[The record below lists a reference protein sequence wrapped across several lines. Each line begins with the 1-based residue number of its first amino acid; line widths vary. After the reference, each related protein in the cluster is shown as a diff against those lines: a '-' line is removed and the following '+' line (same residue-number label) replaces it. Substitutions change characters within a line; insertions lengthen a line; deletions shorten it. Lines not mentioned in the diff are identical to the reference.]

1 MDMLAALAADFAFE
15 IGLFAAV
22 VFLIFGL
29 DDLLVDLLWISGRG
43 RQSSSLESLQDIE
56 TLRFAV
62 AIPTWDEGEV
72 IGAMLGAAR
81 SRWADVDCR
90 FYIGVYPNDLATMR
104 SVAAQAMAD
113 DRIQLVINAADG
125 PTTKGD
131 CLNAIWH
138 RVAADAASGRF
149 AADALLIHDA
159 EDVVDAA
166 ELTVLSAAL
175 ADCDYAQLP
184 VVPLI
189 AADGRWIGGHYGD
202 EFAEAHGKELPVRAA
217 LGGPLPT
224 AGVGCA
230 FRLAALA
237 RIAGDGG
244 PFRADCLTEDYE
256 LGVRLAG
263 IGARGRFVRVRRGDG
278 SLVASRGYFPQRI
291 DESVRQK
298 TRWLRGIALDGW
310 DRIGWQSLTDS
321 TWPTRLTGYWM
332 LWRDRRSLLA
342 AVAILFGYAAILSG
356 LVLAVVQGDVPTIGS
371 GLAVL
376 LSVNLLLLLWRLA
389 MRALHTGRLYGLAE
403 GVRAVLRQ
411 PVSNIILVMT
421 AWRAFRDHLRGRS
434 GSPLVWDKTVH
445 RFPVL

>member
-1 MDMLAALAADFAFE
+1 MDVLAGPAANFALE
-15 IGLFAAV
+15 IGLFSAII
-22 VFLIFGL
+22 FLIFGL
-29 DDLLVDLLWISGRG
+29 DDLLIDLLWISGKG

-62 AIPTWDEGEV
+62 AIPAWDEGEV

-81 SRWADVDCR
+81 GRWCGADCR
-90 FYIGVYPNDLATMR
+90 FYVGVYPNDLATTR

-113 DRIQLVINAADG
+113 DRIQLVINVADG

-138 RVAADAASGRF
+138 RVAADKAHGRF
-149 AADALLIHDA
+149 IADALLIHDA

-166 ELTVLSAAL
+166 ELKVLSAAL
-175 ADCDYAQLP
+175 TDSDYAQIP
-184 VVPLI
+184 VVPLV
-189 AADGRWIGGHYGD
+189 ASDGRWIGGHYCD

-230 FRLAALA
+230 FRIAALTQ
-237 RIAGDGG
+237 IAGDDG

-263 IGARGRFVRVRRGDG
+263 IGAVGRFVRVHHDDG
-278 SLVASRGYFPQRI
+278 TLVASRAFFPQRI

-310 DRIGWQSLTDS
+310 DRIGWQSLAGAR
-321 TWPTRLTGYWM
+321 WPTRLTGYWM

-342 AVAILFGYAAILSG
+342 AVAILFGYAAIVLG
-356 LVLAVVQGDVPTIGS
+356 LVLAVTRGALPTVGS
-371 GLAVL
+371 GLALV
-376 LSVNLLLLLWRLA
+376 LSVNLLMLLWRLA
-389 MRALHTGRLYGLAE
+389 MRALHTGRLYGRAE

-421 AWRAFRDHLRGRS
+421 AWRAFRDHLRGR
-434 GSPLVWDKTVH
+434 GGGPVIWDKTVH

>member
-1 MDMLAALAADFAFE
+1 MDVLAGSAASFAFE

-22 VFLIFGL
+22 IFLIFGL
-29 DDLLVDLLWISGRG
+29 DDLAIDLLWISGKG

-56 TLRFAV
+56 PLRFAV
-62 AIPTWDEGEV
+62 AIPAWDEGAV
-72 IGAMLGAAR
+72 IGAMLGAAG
-81 SRWADVDCR
+81 SRWAGADCR
-90 FYIGVYPNDLATMR
+90 FYVGVYPNDLATMR
-104 SVAAQAMAD
+104 SVAAQARAD
-113 DRIQLVINAADG
+113 DRIQLVINTADG

-138 RVAADAASGRF
+138 RVAADAASARF
-149 AADALLIHDA
+149 VADALLIHDA

-224 AGVGCA
+224 ARVGCA
-230 FRLAALA
+230 FRLSVLA
-237 RIAGDGG
+237 RIAEAEG

-256 LGVRLAG
+256 LGLRLSG
-263 IGARGRFVRVRRGDG
+263 IGARGRFVRVRHDDG

-298 TRWLRGIALDGW
+298 TRWLRGIALEGW
-310 DRIGWQSLTDS
+310 DRIGWSGPS
-321 TWPTRLTGYWM
+321 GAGWRTRFTAYWM
-332 LWRDRRSLLA
+332 LWRDRRSLVS
-342 AVAILFGYAAILSG
+342 AVAILFGYAAMVVALM
-356 LVLAVVQGDVPTIGS
+356 LAVARGALPTVG
-371 GLAVL
+371 GALAL
-376 LSVNLLLLLWRLA
+376 LLLVNLPMLLWRLA
-389 MRALHTGRLYGLAE
+389 MRALHTGHVYGWAE

-421 AWRAFRDHLRGRS
+421 AWRAFRDHLRWRG
-434 GSPLVWDKTVH
+434 GGPLVWDKTVH